1 MTVVRKY
8 PTAYN
13 NPDNWIDPAY
23 ADGVEDNLCASKSLS
38 GAGSRE
44 SLFYVSGFGFA
55 IPADAIID
63 SVIVGCK
70 CGKWGDGIGI
80 AYVYP
85 NDAFMELI
93 IGYFPTAASCALTS
107 WITLDVT
114 TYLDNG
120 FNPVGWTPAKLN
132 GELFSAYV
140 HLYQEYPNSITAYMD
155 AYYIEVTY
163 HVPVVAKKPLMDGF
177 IFIE

>member
-13 NPDNWIDPAY
+13 NPDSWSNPAY

-38 GAGSRE
+38 GAGSHE
-44 SLFYVSGFGFA
+44 SVFYVSGFGFA

-70 CGKWGDGIGI
+70 CGKSGDALGI
-80 AYVYP
+80 AYIFP
-85 NDAFMELI
+85 NDAFIMLM
-93 IGYFPTAASCALTS
+93 IGYFPSAVSCAVTS
-107 WITLDVT
+107 WITADVT
-114 TYLDNG
+114 TYLDSG
-120 FNPVGWTPAKLN
+120 GNPTTWTPAKLN
-132 GELFSAYV
+132 GELFAAYV
-140 HLYQEYPNSITAYMD
+140 FLFQEYPNSITAYMD

-163 HVPVVAKKPLMDGF
+163 HVPAVALASKRLLVGVGL
-177 IFIE
+177 